1 MKKALAFLMAAV
13 MLMSML
19 TACGNKD
26 VADDTKDNNV
36 STTEANQAT
45 VDTKDNSDAPTADA
59 DQAAADEVAALI
71 DAIYVQA
78 RTEETDAQCEAAKA
92 AWDAL
97 TDAQKALVEGE
108 EASPDYFGLDT
119 GDASKDDPRNQ
130 DEIGEKELLVVSFG
144 TSFNDSRVADIKSI
158 EDALQ
163 EANPDWSV
171 RRAFTAQIIINH
183 IQARDGEKIDNM
195 EQALERAVSNGVK
208 QLVVQPTHLMH
219 GAEYDEMCAAID
231 KVRDKFES
239 VEIAEPMLGEVGND
253 ATVINADKEAV
264 AKAVVAAA
272 LEESGYES
280 TAAAKDAGVAYVLMG
295 HGTAHVAKV
304 TYSQM
309 ATQMDKL
316 GYENVFIGTVEGEPE
331 DTSCEAVI
339 AAVKEAGY
347 TTVVLR
353 PLMVVAGDHANND
366 MAGAD
371 EDSWKT
377 MFEAAG
383 LTVNCQISGLGRIAD
398 VQALYVAHS
407 KAAIDAIA

>member
-144 TSFNDSRVADIKSI
+144 TSYNDSRRETIGAI
-158 EDALQ
+158 EKAMQ
-163 EANPDWSV
+163 TAFPDYSV
-171 RRAFTAQIIINH
+171 RRAFTSQIIIDH
-183 IQARDGEKIDNM
+183 VKDRDGVTIDNV
-195 EQALERAVSNGVK
+195 EQALERAVNNGVK
-208 QLVVQPTHLMH
+208 TLVVQPTHLMN
-219 GAEYDEMCAAID
+219 GLEYEELTDELAKYSDSFEKIAIGD
-231 KVRDKFES
+231 PLLTSDADFEA
-239 VEIAEPMLGEVGND
+239 VMTAITD
-253 ATVINADKEAV
+253 AT
-264 AKAVVAAA
+264 
-272 LEESGYES
+272 
-280 TAAAKDAGVAYVLMG
+280 KDAADGKTAICFMG
-295 HGTAHVAKV
+295 HGTTADSNSV
-304 TYSQM
+304 YSKMQ
-309 ATQMDKL
+309 TLLTDK
-316 GYENVFIGTVEGEPE
+316 GFNDYYVGTVEATPSL
-331 DTSCEAVI
+331 DDVL
-339 AAVKEAGY
+339 AAVQKGNYEK
-347 TTVVLR
+347 VILR
-353 PLMVVAGDHANND
+353 PLMIVAGDHANND
-366 MAGAD
+366 MAGD
-371 EDSWKT
+371 EDDSWKST
-377 MFEAAG
+377 FEKAG
-383 LTVNCQISGLGRIAD
+383 YTVDCQVEGLGQLEAIQQLFVEHA
-398 VQALYVAHS
+398 
-407 KAAIDAIA
+407 KAAVASAEAE